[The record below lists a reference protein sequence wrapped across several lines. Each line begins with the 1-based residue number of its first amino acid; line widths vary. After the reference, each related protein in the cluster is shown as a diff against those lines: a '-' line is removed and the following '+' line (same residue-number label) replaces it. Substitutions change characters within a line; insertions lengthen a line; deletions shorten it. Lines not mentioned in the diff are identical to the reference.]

1 MFIKEESMK
10 VTNTVG
16 LKNKTNQ
23 ILRDVMAGNPV
34 IITYRGKP
42 AASLTPLS
50 EDDLEDFV
58 LENSPAVR
66 RMIAEAQKDIQ
77 QGKVVSLEQYLA
89 RVDE

>member
-1 MFIKEESMK
+1 MK

-23 ILRDVMAGNPV
+23 ILRDVMKGNPV

-42 AASLTPLS
+42 AASLTPLT

-66 RMIAEAQKDIQ
+66 RMIAEAQKDIE
-77 QGKVVSLEQYLA
+77 QGKVTSLEEYLA
-89 RVDE
+89 RRMGRAAT